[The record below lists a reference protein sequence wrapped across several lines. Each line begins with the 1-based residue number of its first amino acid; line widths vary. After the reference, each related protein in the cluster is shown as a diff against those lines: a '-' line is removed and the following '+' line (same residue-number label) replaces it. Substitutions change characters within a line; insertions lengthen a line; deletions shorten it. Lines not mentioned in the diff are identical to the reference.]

1 MRSICSGPIAWPFYV
16 VCLLAVGSA
25 GCVTTTCSHCNPCSK
40 CAPDDTPRELAKM
53 SLPAYTVEPPDI
65 LLIDAVR
72 VVPLPPYKIEP
83 VDVLFIQSTD
93 TLPNEPING
102 LYGVEPEGTVN
113 FGPSYGGSI
122 RVAGMTIE
130 QARAAIEKHLKD
142 SGLKKPMVVVSLA
155 QSRAM
160 QQIRGEHLVR
170 PDGTVGLGVYG
181 SVYVAGDTLEM
192 AKAKIEAHL
201 SQYILQPEISL
212 DVYAYNSKVYYLIFD
227 GGGYGQQVY
236 RLPITG
242 NECVID
248 AISALNGLPA
258 VSSLHHIWLARP
270 AAGHQTC
277 DQVLPVDWKAIV
289 ECGRTDT
296 NYQIFP
302 GDRVYVKA
310 DALIATDNWLA
321 KAIAP
326 VERIFGVTLL
336 GATTVNTI
344 RTNPNNNNN
353 NNNNVFP

>member
-1 MRSICSGPIAWPFYV
+1 MNRSCRHVLAWPLYL
-16 VCLLAVGSA
+16 VCLVAAGSA
-25 GCVTTTCSHCNPCSK
+25 GCVSTCGHCKPCSK
-40 CAPDDTPRELAKM
+40 CAPEDTPRELAKM
-53 SLPAYTVEPPDI
+53 SLPAYVVEPPDI

-72 VVPLPPYKIEP
+72 VVPLPPYKIQP
-83 VDVLFIQSTD
+83 LDVLLIQASG
-93 TLPNEPING
+93 TLEKEPING
-102 LYGVEPEGTVN
+102 LYGVEPEGTISL
-113 FGPSYGGSI
+113 GLTYGSV
-122 RVAGMTIE
+122 RVSGMTMDE
-130 QARAAIEKHLKD
+130 ARAAIEKQLKNV
-142 SGLKKPMVVVSLA
+142 LKEPKVVVSLV

-170 PDGTVGLGVYG
+170 PDGTIGLGVYG

-201 SQYILQPEISL
+201 SQYLLEPEISL

-242 NECVID
+242 NECIID

-258 VSSLHHIWLARP
+258 VSSKHHIWLARP
-270 AAGHQTC
+270 QPGCNSC
-277 DQVLPVDWKAIV
+277 DQVLPVDWNGIV
-289 ECGRTDT
+289 ECGRTET
-296 NYQIFP
+296 NYQLFP

-326 VERIFGVTLL
+326 VERALGVTLL
-336 GATTVNTI
+336 GATTVLTI
-344 RTNPNNNNN
+344 RTNPNATGTGGAA
-353 NNNNVFP
+353 VP

>member
-1 MRSICSGPIAWPFYV
+1 MNRICRHGLAWPFYL
-16 VCLLAVGSA
+16 VCLLAAGSA
-25 GCVTTTCSHCNPCSK
+25 GCVSTCGHCNPCSK
-40 CAPDDTPRELAKM
+40 CAPEDTPRELAKM
-53 SLPAYTVEPPDI
+53 SLPAYVIEPPDI

-72 VVPLPPYKIEP
+72 VVPLPPYKVQP
-83 VDVLFIQSTD
+83 LDVLLIQATD

-102 LYGVEPEGTVN
+102 LYGVEPEGTVSL
-113 FGPSYGGSI
+113 GLSYGSV
-122 RVAGMTIE
+122 RVSGMTIE
-130 QARAAIEKHLKD
+130 EARAAVEKQLK
-142 SGLKKPMVVVSLA
+142 GVLKMPKVLVSLV

-170 PDGTVGLGVYG
+170 PDGTIGLGVYG

-192 AKAKIEAHL
+192 AKSKVEAHL
-201 SQYILQPEISL
+201 SQYLLEPEISL

-227 GGGYGQQVY
+227 GGGYGEQVY

-258 VSSLHHIWLARP
+258 ISSKKHIWLARP
-270 AAGHQTC
+270 QPGCNRC
-277 DQVLPVDWKAIV
+277 DQVLPVDWEAIV
-289 ECGRTDT
+289 ECGHTET
-296 NYQIFP
+296 NYQLFP

-310 DALIATDNWLA
+310 DSLIATDNWLA
-321 KAIAP
+321 KVIAP
-326 VERIFGVTLL
+326 IDRILGVTLL

-353 NNNNVFP
+353 NNNNTFP